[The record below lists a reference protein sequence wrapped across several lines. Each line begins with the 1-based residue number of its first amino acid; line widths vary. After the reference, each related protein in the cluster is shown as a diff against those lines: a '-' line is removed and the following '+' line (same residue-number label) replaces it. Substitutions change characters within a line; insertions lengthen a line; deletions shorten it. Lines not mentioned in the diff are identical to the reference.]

1 MKLVKTLFFLILVV
15 QVSTAQTKSD
25 VFDPSIKVTW
35 LGLDF
40 TDAKFI
46 GDRERYGSE
55 SDFRRLIEAWNTL
68 IITEKDKYNIATAT
82 QRAKVEYSTDVTTEH
97 NVALDVLPM
106 YTDSEKEYLHLS
118 RDRVSEIVAEYDFKG
133 LSGVGL
139 MFNIESFSK
148 THVEAAMWI
157 TFVSMDTKEVLFTE
171 RLTAPPGGFGLRNYW
186 AGSIATVLQNMK
198 KKEFEMWKKKYY
210 RP

>member
-1 MKLVKTLFFLILVV
+1 MKLVKALFLLMLVA

-25 VFDPSIKVTW
+25 VFDPSIKITW

-82 QRAKVEYSTDVTTEH
+82 QRAKVEYATDVTTEH
-97 NVALDVLPM
+97 NVELDVLPM
-106 YTDSEKEYLHLS
+106 YTDAEKEYLHLS

-148 THVEAAMWI
+148 LHVEAAMWI

-171 RLTAPPGGFGLRNYW
+171 RLTAPPGGFGMRNYW